1 MREGVLQKLSEQHIK
16 RFPTTENKST
26 GALSSIVVF
35 ESCYCEKKQ
44 MAEFGSCRKWFHR
57 MCEPI
62 TGEIFEN
69 ETAWVVHLVEKNV
82 FSIQIL
88 TITNLEQLN
97 N

>member
-69 ETAWVVHLVEKNV
+69 E
-82 FSIQIL
+82 SIEWNCL
-88 TITNLEQLN
+88 GCSSCGKKRFFYTDFTQLQT
-97 N
+97 